1 MEFSTWN
8 GPGMYQI
15 LAFPDSSQKNEWNIS
30 NVGNSRLTK
39 RTSTKCGKVP
49 SLTTCTTMMHGKF
62 GEYRLKEHYVCAR
75 VWQNLHRGRSH
86 RLPHGC
92 TMSES
97 QCPSLNC
104 MILYGSYFRE
114 FWRWLIC
121 HQQPA
126 TSHLPLCSSTTGTS
140 SAQNTQQVHVD
151 STRHPKR
158 TEMFKRHREHV
169 ECVKTPQPT
178 VLTDFR
184 VDPHASTFTEL
195 STISLLASLFLLQ
208 SLSATPL
215 CGTVWHP
222 TWE

>member
-1 MEFSTWN
+1 
-8 GPGMYQI
+8 
-15 LAFPDSSQKNEWNIS
+15 
-30 NVGNSRLTK
+30 
-39 RTSTKCGKVP
+39 
-49 SLTTCTTMMHGKF
+49 
-62 GEYRLKEHYVCAR
+62 
-75 VWQNLHRGRSH
+75 
-86 RLPHGC
+86 
-92 TMSES
+92 MSES

-140 SAQNTQQVHVD
+140 SAQNTQQLHVD

-195 STISLLASLFLLQ
+195 CWPACFCCKV
-208 SLSATPL
+208 SAPRHCVAQ
-215 CGTVWHP
+215 CGTQLGSK
-222 TWE
+222 

>member
-1 MEFSTWN
+1 
-8 GPGMYQI
+8 MYQI
-15 LAFPDSSQKNEWNIS
+15 LAFPDSSQKNEWHIS

-49 SLTTCTTMMHGKF
+49 SLTTHLHNNDAWEIWGVSIKGTLCLCTSMTEPSQG
-62 GEYRLKEHYVCAR
+62 
-75 VWQNLHRGRSH
+75 GRSH

-140 SAQNTQQVHVD
+140 SAQNTQQLHVD

>member
-1 MEFSTWN
+1 MSVHE
-8 GPGMYQI
+8 Y
-15 LAFPDSSQKNEWNIS
+15 D
-30 NVGNSRLTK
+30 
-39 RTSTKCGKVP
+39 RTFTG
-49 SLTTCTTMMHGKF
+49 
-62 GEYRLKEHYVCAR
+62 
-75 VWQNLHRGRSH
+75 GRSH

-140 SAQNTQQVHVD
+140 SAQNAQQLHVD

-208 SLSATPL
+208 SLSAKPL